1 MARKIDFKLYLI
13 TDRKQMRTTT
23 MENAV
28 EEALAG
34 GLQAVQI
41 REKDL
46 GTRELLDMA
55 HSLRTLTSRF
65 HARLFINDRADIAL
79 AVDADGVQLGHTS
92 MPPQA
97 VRTVVGDHMLIGVS
111 THSPEEVFTAERDGA
126 DFVTLGP
133 IYETPSKIKYGK
145 PLGVE
150 SIRTGKN
157 RVMIPVFAIGGI
169 TPRRVNEVMGCGA
182 DGVAVISAI
191 LASDDIAAQTKKFMR
206 VLN

>member
-1 MARKIDFKLYLI
+1 MARTIDFKLYFI

-23 MENAV
+23 MEKAV

-46 GTRELLDMA
+46 GTRELLTMA
-55 HSLRTLTSRF
+55 HSLRALTARF
-65 HARLFINDRADIAL
+65 NARLFINDRADIAV

-92 MPPQA
+92 MPAHA
-97 VRTVVGDHMLIGVS
+97 VRTVVGEQMLIGVS
-111 THSPEEVFTAERDGA
+111 THSPEEVFMAERDGA

-145 PLGVE
+145 PLGVD

-157 RVMIPVFAIGGI
+157 RVTIPVFAIGGI
-169 TPRRVNEVMGCGA
+169 TPDRVNEVMGCGA

-191 LASDDIAAQTKKFMR
+191 LASDDIAAHTKEFMR

>member
-13 TDRKQMRTTT
+13 TDRKQMRTTK

-28 EEALAG
+28 EEALTG

-46 GTRELLDMA
+46 GTRELLGMA
-55 HSLRTLTSRF
+55 HSLRALTARF

-92 MPPQA
+92 MPAHA
-97 VRTVVGDHMLIGVS
+97 VRTVVGEHMLIGVS
-111 THSPEEVFTAERDGA
+111 THSLEEVFTAERDGA

-145 PLGVE
+145 PLGVD
-150 SIRTGKN
+150 SIRTGKK
-157 RVMIPVFAIGGI
+157 RVAIPVFAIGGI
-169 TPRRVNEVMGCGA
+169 TPGRANEVMGCGA

-191 LASDDIAAQTKKFMR
+191 LASDDIAAHTKEFMR